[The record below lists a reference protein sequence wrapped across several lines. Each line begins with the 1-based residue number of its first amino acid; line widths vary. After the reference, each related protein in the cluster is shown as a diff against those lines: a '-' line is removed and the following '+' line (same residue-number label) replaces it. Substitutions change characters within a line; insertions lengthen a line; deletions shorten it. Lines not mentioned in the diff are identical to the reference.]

1 MHERVVGLCCAAVA
15 LVTRNLL
22 RRLLPWTVSAIALA
36 YVFGYA
42 IDWKSIPEAT
52 EQANLP
58 LFILITI
65 ADKLL
70 FFLVWGYI
78 QALAIR
84 RFVEPVPIRKVL
96 AVKGGS
102 ELLRTANNSLAD
114 AAFFY
119 GVSQLVQ
126 GRLAAVVA
134 VAGVPF
140 GCHFGVLLLQ
150 ATASLFL
157 LEGGIAENRD
167 VVGAVVFGWSV
178 ASGLL
183 IASKLGVFHRLL
195 DRFGLGK
202 WWSDVKIRELA
213 PFLWMFIAFAAF
225 DVLVQGLA
233 SRAFGIEIEW
243 TTLMARIPL
252 LYLAVSVPSLGN
264 FGIREIAWSNLFSD
278 YGSREELIA
287 FALWTNTIFL
297 LMHVFIGV
305 LFIRRAI
312 ELTRGVRQARREGE
326 AVPEPLLKGGADR

>member
-1 MHERVVGLCCAAVA
+1 MRTRAAGLCCAAVA

-22 RRLLPWTVSAIALA
+22 RRLLPWTVSAVALA

-42 IDWKSIPEAT
+42 IDWKSIPEVT
-52 EQANLP
+52 ERANMP
-58 LFILITI
+58 LFVLITI

-84 RFVEPVPIRKVL
+84 RFVELVPIRKVL

-102 ELLRTANNSLAD
+102 ELLRTANNSLGD

-140 GCHFGVLLLQ
+140 GCHFAVLLLQ
-150 ATASLFL
+150 ATAALFL
-157 LEGGIAENRD
+157 LEGDLAEHRD
-167 VVGAVVFGWSV
+167 VVGAVIFGWSI
-178 ASGLL
+178 ASGFF

-195 DRFGLGK
+195 DRIGLGK
-202 WWSDVKIRELA
+202 WWSDVKIRELV
-213 PFLWMFIAFAAF
+213 PFLLMFIAFAAF
-225 DVLVQGLA
+225 DVFIQGLS
-233 SRAFGIEIEW
+233 SRAFGIDIDW
-243 TTLMARIPL
+243 ASLMARIPV

-264 FGIREIAWSNLFSD
+264 FGIREIAWSNLFSE

-312 ELTRGVRQARREGE
+312 DLTRGVRKARLEGE
-326 AVPEPLLKGGADR
+326 AIPEPLFKEGADR